1 MRHKHEGR
9 KLGKTAEH
17 RNAMLGNMVT
27 SLIRSERIFTTIP
40 KAKEA
45 KKLIEH
51 LITQARRGNAAA
63 AGGEEA
69 RRLALRRQIARTVH
83 DPEILRKLFDEIA
96 PRYVDRP
103 GGYTRI
109 LRLATMRVGDSAQ
122 KAILELLKK
131 DEEGRKKKKT
141 PRKTYHKFDM
151 PSAPVIVKPVEVE
164 APAAEAPAAEA
175 PTGEAAQAAPAA
187 APGSAAPAA
196 HAPAAHAP
204 AAKPA
209 HAAHKA
215 EAPKKEKTHKAEAE
229 KPAAEKK
236 AKAKAPESKEAK
248 PKAKKE

>member
-17 RNAMLGNMVT
+17 RHAMLGNMVT
-27 SLIRSERIFTTIP
+27 SLFKAERIMTTVP

-45 KKLIEH
+45 KKVAEH
-51 LITQARRGNAAA
+51 IITQARRGNAAA
-63 AGGEEA
+63 AGGAEE
-69 RRLALRRQIARTVH
+69 RRLAARRQIAKTVH
-83 DPEILRKLFDEIA
+83 DPAILRKLFDEIA

-109 LRLATMRVGDSAQ
+109 LRLSTMRVGDSAQ

-141 PRKTYHKFDM
+141 PRKTYHKVDM
-151 PSAPVIVKPVEVE
+151 PSAPVAATEAE
-164 APAAEAPAAEA
+164 APAEAAAEAAAAEAPA
-175 PTGEAAQAAPAA
+175 GEAAAPAA
-187 APGSAAPAA
+187 PEAPPGAPGAAPAA
-196 HAPAAHAP
+196 EHPAHAPKHAPA
-204 AAKPA
+204 
-209 HAAHKA
+209 HKG
-215 EAPKKEKTHKAEAE
+215 EAPKKAHKAEAE

-236 AKAKAPESKEAK
+236 PKAKAEPKESK